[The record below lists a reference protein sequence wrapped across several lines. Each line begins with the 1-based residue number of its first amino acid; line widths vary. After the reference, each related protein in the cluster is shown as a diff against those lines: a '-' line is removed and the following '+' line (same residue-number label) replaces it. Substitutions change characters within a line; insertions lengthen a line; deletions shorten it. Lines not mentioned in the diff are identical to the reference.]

1 MIKPNWG
8 AFKAK
13 FSENPQVNFEWFCY
27 LLFCKEYNQPN
38 GIVRFKNQSG
48 METNPIKV
56 GDQHIA
62 WEAKFYEDKLSTH
75 KDEFIK
81 KIKIAKQKNPELT
94 QILFYTPIDWTESSK
109 KTKRK
114 TTEQENIENDAKSK
128 NIEIIWKGA
137 SFFESEFVAINN
149 EHIVKYFFTLN
160 NSNFDFIQ
168 EQKNHTE
175 NILNDIQT
183 SIAFNSQ
190 TIEINRDNEL
200 DKIKTAE
207 QKILILSGAGG
218 VGKTAI
224 IKTLYEEIVN
234 TAHLYVFKATE
245 FELRNINDLFKS
257 INVKEFIDFHKD
269 EITKIIVIDS
279 AEKLLDLKNTDP
291 FKEFLSMLIK
301 DNWKIIFTT
310 RDNYL
315 NDLNYQFSEIYNIVP
330 LNINLQNLSR
340 EDLNIISDKYSFQ
353 LPQNEKLLDLIKN
366 PFYLNEYLRFYI
378 ENEQLDYESFK
389 TKLWDKTIRKSK
401 PSREQAFLKIAFQ
414 RANEG
419 QFFLHP
425 DCESHILDDE
435 LTKDGILGYET
446 SGYFITHDIYEEWAL
461 EKIIEIEFNRSINY
475 NTFFEKIG
483 QSLPIRR
490 SFRNWL
496 SEKLLLENEAVK
508 KFIEESIT
516 DNKIE
521 QYWKNEILV
530 SVLLSDYSAFFFKH
544 FKELL
549 LKNKQELLKT
559 ISFWLRITCKEVD
572 EDFFKQLGIRNVD
585 LYTLKYILTKPKG
598 EGWKS
603 IIKFVFENLEAI
615 GIENINF
622 ILPVISDWNNKYK
635 TGEATKYSSLIALKY
650 YQWTIEK
657 DVFFSH
663 DDLKDKII
671 QTILYGSFEIKNE
684 LKEVIEKILKNK
696 WKFHREP
703 YYDLSKTIL
712 TKLEGISVSQVH
724 PELVLQLADLYW
736 SHTPKKGIFYSQ
748 TVMGTEQYFD
758 MEDDYLEYF
767 PASSYQTPIYWLL
780 QFAIKDT
787 VAFILDFTNR
797 TVEYYAKSDFAKP
810 EVEEIEVSIGDNKTI
825 KQYISKRLW
834 CIYRGT
840 QVAPHALESM
850 HMALE
855 KFFLEIGKKSKHEN
869 LEYWL
874 LYLLK
879 NSKSASISAVV
890 ASIVLAFPDKTFNV
904 AKILFQTKEFFRY
917 DTNRLI
923 LDHGQKSSLLSLKNF
938 SISSKNDFH
947 EDERLKAC
955 DDIHRKSTL
964 ENLCLNYQCFRN
976 KDTEEQEAENR
987 QKIIWKI
994 LDNYYANLPPE
1005 SEQTESDE
1013 TWRMYLARMDRRKMN
1028 PVAKTKDNCIE
1039 IDWNP
1044 EVDPKLKKKKES
1056 FLQEISEE
1064 MKYNSLNMWGRYKI
1078 KNDEQYKQ
1086 YIKYEQNPK
1095 LALKEV
1101 KQIISKLKSI
1111 ESPKVIRFNPTKDE
1125 SFYFM
1130 NYSIPGDVCAVLIRD
1145 YYDKLSSKDIGF
1157 CKNII
1162 YEVASSS
1169 FNNNYQYQASD
1180 GVDSAI
1186 SVLPLLLEKFPKD
1199 GEIIK
1204 IILLITLFDHQPI
1217 GMNEPFSNY
1226 SLKAILNN
1234 LWKASFNDAQSI
1246 LFGYLVLESKYEDL
1260 RKKLQEESYKNGIY
1274 GLNKTEFIESFLKE
1288 NENVLQK
1295 VVSNVLLIKDLPD
1308 IEIIELASLK
1318 TAFQLIPLR
1327 TNDKDHKKITLKI
1340 ISAFAKKLISDDRNN
1355 KVDYNLRHGF
1365 LEKLAYF
1372 TLSANKEDIE
1382 DYLKPFIDNF
1392 NNSEAIA
1399 ELLKEFVL
1407 AEDYLDTYDNFW
1419 VVWNLFK
1426 EKVIEICSNGF
1437 NNWIR
1442 DKIVE
1447 SYLFAQVTWKDT
1459 AIDWHTLK
1467 DRERKFF
1474 KEITEKIGNCSSTLY
1489 SISKLLN
1496 GIGSSYLNDGIF
1508 WISEMIKKNKNLYTD
1523 KLEVNTI
1530 YYMENI
1536 VRKYFYNNR
1545 EQLKKTKKLK
1555 DDILVI
1561 LDFLI
1566 IKDSVIGYILRESI
1580 L

>member
-1 MIKPNWG
+1 MIKPNWNI
-8 AFKAK
+8 FKAK
-13 FSENPQVNFEWFCY
+13 FSENPQNTFEWFAY
-27 LLFCKEYNQPN
+27 LLFCKEFNQTN
-38 GIVRFKNQSG
+38 GIFRFKNQSG
-48 METNPIKV
+48 METNPIKF
-56 GDQHIA
+56 GDDYIA
-62 WEAKFYEDKLSTH
+62 WEAKFYEDKLSNH
-75 KDEFIK
+75 KDEFLK
-81 KIKIAKQKNPELT
+81 KIEIAKQKNPEVT
-94 QILFYTPIDWTESSK
+94 QILFYTPIDWTESSA

-114 TTEQENIENDAKSK
+114 TKEQEEIENDAKSK

-137 SFFESEFVAINN
+137 WFYESEFVSIDN
-149 EHIVKYFFTLN
+149 EHIDKYFFTLD
-160 NSNFDFIQ
+160 NSIIDLIK
-168 EQKNHTE
+168 EQKKHTE
-175 NILNDIQT
+175 NILKDIQT
-183 SIAFNSQ
+183 SITFNNQ

-200 DKIKTAE
+200 EKIKIAE
-207 QKILILSGAGG
+207 QKILILSGIGG

-224 IKTLYEEIVN
+224 IKTLYEQIKDI
-234 TAHLYVFKATE
+234 ASLYIFKATE
-245 FELRNINDLFKS
+245 FELRNINDFFKNFN
-257 INVKEFIDFHKD
+257 IQEFIDFHKG
-269 EITKIIVIDS
+269 ETIKIVVIDS

-291 FKEFLSMLIK
+291 FNEFLSMLIK
-301 DNWKIIFTT
+301 DNWEIIFTT

-330 LNINLQNLSR
+330 LNINLQSLKR
-340 EDLNIISDKYSFQ
+340 YELNIISEKYSFQ
-353 LPQNEKLLDLIKN
+353 LPQNEKLLDLINN
-366 PFYLNEYLRFYI
+366 PFYLNEYLKFYK
-378 ENEQLDYESFK
+378 ETELLDYKSFK
-389 TKLWDKTIRKSK
+389 EKLWDKNIRKSK
-401 PSREQAFLKIAFQ
+401 PAREQVFLKIAFQ

-419 QFFLHP
+419 QFFLNP
-425 DCESHILDDE
+425 DCESHILDNE

-446 SGYFITHDIYEEWAL
+446 AGYFITHDIYEEWAL
-461 EKIIEIEFNRSINY
+461 EKIIEIEFNKSTNY
-475 NTFFEKIG
+475 QTFFEKIG

-490 SFRNWL
+490 SFRNWV
-496 SEKLLLENEAVK
+496 SDNLLLENDVVK
-508 KFIEESIT
+508 TFIEESIT

-530 SVLLSDYSAFFFKH
+530 SILLSDYSAFFFKN

-559 ISFWLRITCKEVD
+559 ISFWLRIACKEVD

-603 IIKFVFENLEAI
+603 SIEFVFENLEAI

-622 ILPVISDWNNKYK
+622 ILPVIGDWNSKYK
-635 TGEATKYSSLIALKY
+635 TGETTKYSSLIALRY

-663 DDLKDKII
+663 DDIKDKII
-671 QTILYGSFEIKNE
+671 HTILFGSSEIKDE
-684 LKEVIEKILKNK
+684 IKEVLTEILKNK
-696 WKFHREP
+696 WKYHRNP

-724 PELVLQLADLYW
+724 PELVLQLADLYL
-736 SHTPKKGIFYSQ
+736 SHTPKKNIFYSQ
-748 TVMGTEQYFD
+748 SGMGTEQYFN

-780 QFAIKDT
+780 QSSLKDT
-787 VAFILDFTNR
+787 ITFILNFTNKA
-797 TVEYYAKSDFAKP
+797 VEYYAKSDFAKP
-810 EVEEIEVSIGDNKTI
+810 EVEEIDVSIGENKKI

-834 CIYRGT
+834 CVYRGT

-855 KFFLEIGKKSKHEN
+855 KFFLEIGNISKSEN

-879 NSKSASISAVV
+879 NSKSASISAVLS
-890 ASIVLAFPDKTFNV
+890 SIVLAFPEKTFNV

-923 LDHGQKSSLLSLKNF
+923 LDLVQKSSLLSLKNF

-955 DDIHRKSTL
+955 DDVHRKSTL
-964 ENLCLNYQCFRN
+964 ENLCLNYQCFKN
-976 KDTEEQEAENR
+976 KDMGEQEAENR
-987 QKIIWKI
+987 QKIIWEI

-1013 TWRMYLARMDRRKMN
+1013 TWRMYLARMDRRKMS
-1028 PVAKTKDNCIE
+1028 PITKKKDDCIE

-1044 EVDPKLKKKKES
+1044 EIDPKLKHKKES

-1064 MKYNSLNMWGRYKI
+1064 TKFNSLKMWSHYKI
-1078 KNDEQYKQ
+1078 RNDEKFKEYK
-1086 YIKYEQNPK
+1086 KYEKNPK
-1095 LALKEV
+1095 FALNEV
-1101 KQIISKLKSI
+1101 KQVISNLKLK
-1111 ESPKVIRFNPTKDE
+1111 ESPKVILFNPSKDE

-1130 NYSIPGDVCAVLIRD
+1130 NYSVPGEVCSVLIRD
-1145 YYDKLSSKDIGF
+1145 CYDKLSKKDIVF

-1169 FNNNYQYQASD
+1169 FKNNYQYQVSD

-1186 SVLPLLLEKFPKD
+1186 SVLPLLLEKFPEDK
-1199 GEIIK
+1199 EIIK
-1204 IILLITLFDHQPI
+1204 IILLITLFDNMPI
-1217 GMNEPFSNY
+1217 GVSGRFLHH
-1226 SLKAILNN
+1226 SLNAILNN
-1234 LWKASFNDAQSI
+1234 LWRISFNDAQSI
-1246 LFGYLVLESKYEDL
+1246 LFGYLVLESKFEDL
-1260 RKKLQEESYKNGIY
+1260 RKILQEENYKKGVY
-1274 GLNKTEFIESFLKE
+1274 GVLKAELIDRFLKE

-1295 VVSNVLLIKDLPD
+1295 VVENKILLKDLPA
-1308 IEIIELASLK
+1308 IEQVELSSLGTVFQIIPLK
-1318 TAFQLIPLR
+1318 TD
-1327 TNDKDHKKITLKI
+1327 NDDNKSIVQKI
-1340 ISAFAKKLISDDRNN
+1340 ISIFAKKLLSEDRTG
-1355 KVDYNLRHGF
+1355 KGDYLVRHHF
-1365 LEKLAYF
+1365 IEKLAYF
-1372 TLSANKEDIE
+1372 TLSANRLEVE
-1382 DYLKPFIDNF
+1382 TYLKPFFDNF
-1392 NNSEAIA
+1392 NNSEPIA
-1399 ELLKEFVL
+1399 DLLKEFVI

-1419 VVWNLFK
+1419 TVWNFFK
-1426 EKVIEICSNGF
+1426 EKVVEICKNGYNRWF
-1437 NNWIR
+1437 T

-1447 SYLFAQVTWKDT
+1447 SYLFAQVEWKET
-1459 AIDWHTLK
+1459 AKTWHTLK
-1467 DRERKFF
+1467 DREKIFF
-1474 KEITEKIGNCSSTLY
+1474 KEITEKIGYCPSTLY

-1508 WISEMIKKNKNLYTD
+1508 WISGMLNKNKSLYTA

-1530 YYMENI
+1530 YYMENL
-1536 VRKYFYNNR
+1536 VRKYIYNNR

-1555 DDILVI
+1555 EGILVI

-1566 IKDSVIGYILRESI
+1566 INDSVIGYILRESI